1 MSQPHADRNLLFGI
15 LALQMDFISR
25 DALLSAMNAWVLD
38 KGKPLGQILQQ
49 QGGLLVEHLALLEAL
64 VQAHLKQHCND
75 PKESL
80 AALSSVGT
88 IREVLQQIA
97 DPELKASLVHVA
109 VAREGQKDPYATDAP
124 SVGASTSTG
133 SRFRILRLH
142 ARGGL
147 GQVSVAHDE
156 ELHREVA
163 LKEIQDRFADHPES
177 RSRFLLE
184 AEITGRL
191 EHPGLV
197 PVYGLGCY
205 ADGRPYYAMRFIQG
219 DDLQD
224 AIRRYHRQE
233 AGGGD
238 PRQRNLELR
247 QLLRRFLDVCNAV
260 AYAHSRGVLHRDL
273 KPGNILL
280 GKYGETLVVDW
291 GLAKV
296 VGRAQGDSEAIEALV
311 EPVSGSGFDPTQM
324 GTAIGTPA
332 YMSPE
337 QAAGRLDELGPASD
351 VYSLGATLYCVLTG
365 QAPFAEKD
373 VGAVLRKVQQG
384 DFPPPRQVKS
394 EVPVA
399 LEAVCL
405 MAMALQR
412 GNRYTSVGDLAK
424 EIDRWLAD
432 EPVAA
437 HRDTWLERVGRWT
450 RRHRA
455 WTLAVAGS
463 LLVITLVSFVAAFV
477 VNRAY
482 RKEKA
487 EAQRARENAL
497 AVVAQT
503 EELYKIAEERLTEA
517 RTLRE
522 SYNAKLR
529 ERAVQVKLA
538 RDQLDLANK
547 RADDLNKDYYS
558 RQRVSM
564 LDLLVAL
571 RERNQAQILL
581 NDAEEVYGEL
591 LLDDSHLVVE
601 KSEAEVELFR
611 ARLDWA
617 KNAVE
622 PVETAEK
629 LDTQEYLRRRG
640 LEAAFRQAKVKL
652 QQTLLATLRRRARE
666 SRITLR
672 LHRFHGVA
680 QRLSAMYDVSRQML
694 NAGARNVTT
703 NDSNQM
709 LIFIVELK
717 QLQSRAIAQL
727 KALNTGPDPWDAVRA
742 ALKEVNETEQRLT
755 ESKSR
760 ETKRTPRGSDELPL
774 ARMPPAGD

>member
-191 EHPGLV
+191 EHPGIV

-311 EPVSGSGFDPTQM
+311 EPVSGSGFAPTQM

-384 DFPPPRQVKS
+384 DFPPPRQVKRA
-394 EVPVA
+394 VPPA

-405 MAMALQR
+405 KAMALR
-412 GNRYTSVGDLAK
+412 PPDRYPTALALAADL
-424 EIDRWLAD
+424 EHWLAD
-432 EPVAA
+432 EPVSAWPEPWTVKAGRWITRRRTLVTGAA
-437 HRDTWLERVGRWT
+437 AAVLVGLVSLLAATALLTAANEQLALERDKV
-450 RRHRA
+450 
-455 WTLAVAGS
+455 
-463 LLVITLVSFVAAFV
+463 
-477 VNRAY
+477 
-482 RKEKA
+482 
-487 EAQRARENAL
+487 
-497 AVVAQT
+497 
-503 EELYKIAEERLTEA
+503 
-517 RTLRE
+517 
-522 SYNAKLR
+522 
-529 ERAVQVKLA
+529 
-538 RDQLDLANK
+538 
-547 RADDLNKDYYS
+547 
-558 RQRVSM
+558 
-564 LDLLVAL
+564 
-571 RERNQAQILL
+571 
-581 NDAEEVYGEL
+581 
-591 LLDDSHLVVE
+591 
-601 KSEAEVELFR
+601 
-611 ARLDWA
+611 
-617 KNAVE
+617 
-622 PVETAEK
+622 
-629 LDTQEYLRRRG
+629 
-640 LEAAFRQAKVKL
+640 RQA
-652 QQTLLATLRRRARE
+652 
-666 SRITLR
+666 
-672 LHRFHGVA
+672 
-680 QRLSAMYDVSRQML
+680 
-694 NAGARNVTT
+694 NA
-703 NDSNQM
+703 
-709 LIFIVELK
+709 
-717 QLQSRAIAQL
+717 
-727 KALNTGPDPWDAVRA
+727 
-742 ALKEVNETEQRLT
+742 
-755 ESKSR
+755 
-760 ETKRTPRGSDELPL
+760 
-774 ARMPPAGD
+774 